1 MKKLRKQPNPKR
13 NRHKSVYRTVEKL
26 LKARE
31 LQGIKT
37 YGTSLQPFN
46 GRNAVQDALEEAMD
60 LVVYLTQL
68 KIEMDH
74 VRRRKA

>member
-1 MKKLRKQPNPKR
+1 MKLKKQPQPKKSKA
-13 NRHKSVYRTVEKL
+13 KSVYRTVEKL

-37 YGTSLQPFN
+37 YGVSLQPHN
-46 GRNAVQDALEEAMD
+46 GRCAITDALEEAMD

-68 KIEMDH
+68 KIELDH
-74 VRRRKA
+74 GKRRKT